1 MRKRLLLISL
11 IVAIALLPVWLR
23 MFLILF
29 NYNGKNRNFTA
40 KLDNLGCFVQIIEI
54 EHDKILSFSIYKNNG
69 EQICSD
75 LFVKNNHGHVAS
87 FVLVKGIDSIFI
99 VESSNQFEEYL
110 TGKEGDFIN
119 IDKGHEMV
127 VSTTRSLHCR
137 CRFIQNSDPR
147 FFNLNDKYWFG
158 YPPKDNNTHII
169 LVSHSADNIQN
180 YYYLSDITG
189 NDSLASIIVCEEVKN
204 EKGKLL
210 KERKP

>member
-29 NYNGKNRNFTA
+29 NYNGKNRSFTA
-40 KLDNLGCFVQIIEI
+40 KLDNLCCFVQIIEI
-54 EHDKILSFSIYKNNG
+54 EHDKMLSFSIYKNDG

-75 LFVKNNHGHVAS
+75 LFIKNNHGHVAS

-119 IDKGHEMV
+119 IDNEHEMV
-127 VSTTRSLHCR
+127 VPTTKSLHCR
-137 CRFIQNSDPR
+137 CRFIQNSGPR
-147 FFNLNDKYWFG
+147 FFNLNDKLIAAGPMYHPYHFEM
-158 YPPKDNNTHII
+158 YRVYHNKMYHLYHFEMYHPPLLT
-169 LVSHSADNIQN
+169 SA
-180 YYYLSDITG
+180 S
-189 NDSLASIIVCEEVKN
+189 
-204 EKGKLL
+204 
-210 KERKP
+210 